1 MALTNNEKQIRY
13 KKMEKLKDY
22 AKDVMIQMIMHHGM
36 SRDFFNRKSDAEI
49 RDEINSIINL
59 PNGWTDDDYN
69 IAVQK
74 LQNIQKEFYDNP
86 FLMNN
91 DIYNGH
97 PTLIVPSVN
106 ESRRVVSKAPEV
118 VQNIRSI
125 LKLVNF
131 NTSDQIAVIAE
142 VMRRLA
148 KELVNERQIPITLA
162 NATALSL
169 IGHQYDKPE
178 WTWKKLAENLVT
190 QNGKDKAKQIIKE
203 LKNPDIDKDGGL
215 L

>member
-13 KKMEKLKDY
+13 KKLEKLKKY
-22 AKDVMIQMIMHHGM
+22 AKDVMIQLIMYHGM
-36 SRDFFNRKSDAEI
+36 SVDIFTRKSDDEI

-69 IAVQK
+69 FALKK
-74 LQNIQKEFYDNP
+74 LQSLQNEFYDNP
-86 FLMNN
+86 HLMNN
-91 DIYNGH
+91 DIDEGH
-97 PTLIVPSVN
+97 PNLSVSSEN
-106 ESRRVVSKAPEV
+106 ERRKAASKAPEV

-125 LKLVNF
+125 LKLADLNK
-131 NTSDQIAVIAE
+131 SDQIAVIAE

-148 KELVNERQIPITLA
+148 KELVNERQIPVTLA

-190 QNGKDKAKQIIKE
+190 QNGKDKAKLIIKE
-203 LKNPDIDKDGGL
+203 IKGVDE
-215 L
+215 